1 MAGNSQTSYTVVAR
15 RYRPQTF
22 RDLVGQGHIV
32 TALSNAILQ
41 QRVGHAYLF
50 TGARGTGKTSSA
62 RIFAKCLNCEK
73 GPTPEPCNECDI
85 CQSIA
90 SGEDVDVLEIDGAS
104 NRGIEEIRQLRSN
117 VNIRPSRSRFK
128 IYIIDEVHML
138 TREAFNALLKT
149 LEEPPEHVK
158 FIFCTTDPQKL
169 PITVLSR
176 CQRYDFVPVA
186 TVEITQRLSE
196 IAVGEGVQADD
207 AALQL
212 IARRAAGSMRDS
224 QSLLEQVLSFC
235 SEKITLEDVHSLLGT
250 ADSGKIFT
258 LAEAML
264 QRRSADSLRCIQDF
278 IAEGCDPGQLAN
290 QLVGFFRDLM
300 VFRVGGEAGLLLN
313 VEQADLQRLNQLAD
327 QVGIETLLSGL
338 QVLDQTLVRM
348 RDSMHARILLEA
360 GVLRVC
366 ELGNLQS
373 VVEMLKQ
380 LQTTAPPGSPQPNSA
395 TARPTPAPT
404 PAPAQA
410 IAPALPSKPATN
422 PSPANTPATSSGSEA
437 KKKADLAPSHAQA
450 TSALHSV
457 SQATA
462 NPASS
467 GIQSTAQINQLL
479 SASAGVED
487 QGFTADSSE
496 LNAVLAQSR
505 ESAAEVKTPAVT
517 AKPVASAPSASSPVA
532 ALKPA
537 ESSSSGRLVLNPEI
551 LWRRAL
557 TELGDFTADVA
568 ADFRK
573 VESLQP
579 DTLTVTLGGD
589 YQVNLCNRAERRQRV
604 EDCLE
609 RIAGRKIRIDYVAAP
624 ASQTVERRP
633 GPVNRRQV
641 IRRLEQHPLV
651 KSVIAMFDGEV
662 TDFELPRNLADS
674 STAESA
680 PPENPRD

>member
-1 MAGNSQTSYTVVAR
+1 MVA
-15 RYRPQTF
+15 
-22 RDLVGQGHIV
+22 
-32 TALSNAILQ
+32 
-41 QRVGHAYLF
+41 
-50 TGARGTGKTSSA
+50 
-62 RIFAKCLNCEK
+62 
-73 GPTPEPCNECDI
+73 
-85 CQSIA
+85 
-90 SGEDVDVLEIDGAS
+90 
-104 NRGIEEIRQLRSN
+104 
-117 VNIRPSRSRFK
+117 
-128 IYIIDEVHML
+128 
-138 TREAFNALLKT
+138 REAFNALLQT
-149 LEEPPEHVK
+149 LEAPPDHVK
-158 FIFCTTDPQKL
+158 SIFCTTDPLKL
-169 PITVLSR
+169 PISVLSR

-196 IAVGEGVQADD
+196 IAVGWGVQADD

-224 QSLLEQVLSFC
+224 QSLMEQVLSFC
-235 SEKITLEDVHSLLGT
+235 QEKITLEDVHSLLGT

-264 QRRSADSLRCIQDF
+264 QRRSADALRCIQDF

-313 VEQADLQRLNQLAD
+313 VEQSDLERLNQLAG

-366 ELGNLQS
+366 ELGGLQS

-380 LQTTAPPGSPQPNSA
+380 LQSGAVPTTTTTQAISPV
-395 TARPTPAPT
+395 ARPNPT
-404 PAPAQA
+404 PAPAVTSA
-410 IAPALPSKPATN
+410 PKTPSSTSTSNAPA
-422 PSPANTPATSSGSEA
+422 ANVSGEA
-437 KKKADLAPSHAQA
+437 KKKAELTASPA
-450 TSALHSV
+450 
-457 SQATA
+457 A
-462 NPASS
+462 NPPTSLATRAPADAEPLNGNRSA
-467 GIQSTAQINQLL
+467 AQINQLL
-479 SASAGVED
+479 SASASVDES
-487 QGFTADSSE
+487 ADSAE
-496 LNAVLAQSR
+496 PYEVFDRSR
-505 ESAAEVKTPAVT
+505 EAGAELKSPAVT
-517 AKPVASAPSASSPVA
+517 D
-532 ALKPA
+532 KPA
-537 ESSSSGRLVLNPEI
+537 MSAVPATPPVPTPPKGEVPTSGRLVLNPEI

-557 TELGDFTADVA
+557 AELGDFTADVA

-579 DTLTVTLGGD
+579 DCLTVTLGGE

-624 ASQTVERRP
+624 ASPTTVRRRE
-633 GPVNRRQV
+633 PVNRRQV

-651 KSVIAMFDGEV
+651 KSILTMFDGEV
-662 TDFELPRNLADS
+662 TDFELPRNY
-674 STAESA
+674 AEGATTDSA
-680 PPENPRD
+680 PPDFPRD

>member
-1 MAGNSQTSYTVVAR
+1 
-15 RYRPQTF
+15 
-22 RDLVGQGHIV
+22 
-32 TALSNAILQ
+32 
-41 QRVGHAYLF
+41 
-50 TGARGTGKTSSA
+50 
-62 RIFAKCLNCEK
+62 
-73 GPTPEPCNECDI
+73 
-85 CQSIA
+85 
-90 SGEDVDVLEIDGAS
+90 VLEIDGAS

-186 TVEITQRLSE
+186 TVEITQRLRE
-196 IAVGEGVQADD
+196 IAVGEGVQADED
-207 AALQL
+207 ALQL

-224 QSLLEQVLSFC
+224 QSLLEQVLSF
-235 SEKITLEDVHSLLGT
+235 SQEKVTLENVHSLLGT

-264 QRRSADSLRCIQDF
+264 QRRSADALRCIQDF

-300 VFRVGGEAGLLLN
+300 VFRVGGEAGLLLH
-313 VEQADLQRLNQLAD
+313 VEQADLQRLNQLAE

-348 RDSMHARILLEA
+348 QHSMHARILLEA

-366 ELGNLQS
+366 ELGSLQS

-380 LQTTAPPGSPQPNSA
+380 LQAGSPPVTQQPNA
-395 TARPTPAPT
+395 VTARPTPAPSSA
-404 PAPAQA
+404 PAP
-410 IAPALPSKPATN
+410 APALPPAHVVASAPAAKPAAN
-422 PSPANTPATSSGSEA
+422 PSPASTPAASSGSQA
-437 KKKADLAPSHAQA
+437 KKKAELTSSHAPS
-450 TSALHSV
+450 TSAPHSV
-457 SQATA
+457 PSATA

-467 GIQSTAQINQLL
+467 ASRSTAQINQLL
-479 SASAGVED
+479 STSGGAED
-487 QGFTADSSE
+487 QGLPADSSE
-496 LNAVLAQSR
+496 LNAVFAQSR
-505 ESAAEVKTPAVT
+505 EPVAEIKAPKVAVKSAA
-517 AKPVASAPSASSPVA
+517 
-532 ALKPA
+532 
-537 ESSSSGRLVLNPEI
+537 SSSSESSPAAAVKTAEPASSGRIVLNPEI
-551 LWRRAL
+551 LWKRAL
-557 TELGDFTADVA
+557 AELGDFTADVA

-579 DTLTVTLGGD
+579 DCLTVT
-589 YQVNLCNRAERRQRV
+589 
-604 EDCLE
+604 LE
-609 RIAGRKIRIDYVAAP
+609 RIAGRKIRIDYVASPEAP
-624 ASQTVERRP
+624 TAARRRE
-633 GPVNRRQV
+633 PVNRRQV

-651 KSVIAMFDGEV
+651 KSVLSMFDGEV
-662 TDFELPRNLADS
+662 TDFELPRNVIDA
-674 STAESA
+674 APPESA
-680 PPENPRD
+680 PPDIPRD

>member
-196 IAVGEGVQADD
+196 IAVSEGVQADD
-207 AALQL
+207 SALQL

-235 SEKITLEDVHSLLGT
+235 REKITLEDVNSLLGT
-250 ADSGKIFT
+250 ADSGKIFM

-300 VFRVGGEAGLLLN
+300 VFRVGGEAALLLN
-313 VEQADLQRLNQLAD
+313 VEQADLERLNQLAG

-366 ELGNLQS
+366 ELGSLQS

-380 LQTTAPPGSPQPNSA
+380 LQSGATPVAHQPGSA
-395 TARPTPAPT
+395 TPRPISSPAQTST
-404 PAPAQA
+404 PAPAIKSA
-410 IAPALPSKPATN
+410 TTASIANPPAGH
-422 PSPANTPATSSGSEA
+422 SGGEA
-437 KKKADLAPSHAQA
+437 KKKAELTEPLS
-450 TSALHSV
+450 TSTSTQLS
-457 SQATA
+457 
-462 NPASS
+462 ASGPVPNS
-467 GIQSTAQINQLL
+467 SSSSSRSTAQINQLL
-479 SASAGVED
+479 SASAGVEE
-487 QGFTADSSE
+487 QGFPADSTE
-496 LNAVLAQSR
+496 LNAVFAQSR
-505 ESAAEVKTPAVT
+505 EPVAEAKAPAVAAQGVTGASSANPPVAVVKAAEPT
-517 AKPVASAPSASSPVA
+517 
-532 ALKPA
+532 
-537 ESSSSGRLVLNPEI
+537 SSGRLVLNPEI

-557 TELGDFTADVA
+557 AELGDFTADVA

-579 DTLTVTLGGD
+579 DCLTVTLGGD
-589 YQVNLCNRAERRQRV
+589 YQVNLCNRTERRQRV

-624 ASQTVERRP
+624 AAPTAERRP
-633 GPVNRRQV
+633 GPINRRQV

-662 TDFELPRNLADS
+662 IDFELPRNVVDG
-674 STAESA
+674 TNTESA
-680 PPENPRD
+680 PPEFPRD

>member
-196 IAVGEGVQADD
+196 IAIGEGVQADD

-264 QRRSADSLRCIQDF
+264 QRRSADALRCIQDF

-313 VEQADLQRLNQLAD
+313 VEQADLQRLNELAD

-366 ELGNLQS
+366 ELGNLQA

-380 LQTTAPPGSPQPNSA
+380 LQAGASPGVTQPNAA
-395 TARPTPAPT
+395 TARPTPAPN

-410 IAPALPSKPATN
+410 IAPAPAAKPARNT
-422 PSPANTPATSSGSEA
+422 SPASAPATSSGSEA
-437 KKKADLAPSHAQA
+437 KKKADLAASQTTTNTAP
-450 TSALHSV
+450 HSV
-457 SQATA
+457 PSATPG
-462 NPASS
+462 PAAS
-467 GIQSTAQINQLL
+467 GSRSAAPINQLL
-479 SASAGVED
+479 SASAGLEEK
-487 QGFTADSSE
+487 GFSGDSSE
-496 LNAVLAQSR
+496 LSAVLAQSR
-505 ESAAEVKTPAVT
+505 EPVADVKTSSDT
-517 AKPVASAPSASSPVA
+517 AKPVASSPSASSPA
-532 ALKPA
+532 AAVKTSEPPA
-537 ESSSSGRLVLNPEI
+537 SGRLVLNPEN

-624 ASQTVERRP
+624 ASQTIERRP

-662 TDFELPRNLADS
+662 TDFELPRNLVDGPTS
-674 STAESA
+674 DSA
-680 PPENPRD
+680 PPENPRE